1 MASTILPFQI
11 NCRGLEPFD
20 LLIGRIAPFAL
31 QGLIV
36 VHDHGVQRH
45 HHHVWLLL
53 LQAPQKQLLQHPAEG
68 SGMENV
74 KGAEESLHGM
84 RRGHL
89 LRRHL
94 DHCLV
99 ALLRLQLIEITQVPA
114 RAVEEEVQRLQ
125 KQIPHRYPFDALL
138 DPRKFVQQQ
147 SYDSDGL
154 QILHEKR

>member
-1 MASTILPFQI
+1 MTMVSSVSITTRIFSRRKRQRNNSCNTQRKAPAWKMAKA
-11 NCRGLEPFD
+11 RKEP
-20 LLIGRIAPFAL
+20 
-31 QGLIV
+31 
-36 VHDHGVQRH
+36 
-45 HHHVWLLL
+45 
-53 LQAPQKQLLQHPAEG
+53 
-68 SGMENV
+68 
-74 KGAEESLHGM
+74 LHGM

-99 ALLRLQLIEITQVPA
+99 ALLPLQLIEITQVPA
-114 RAVEEEVQRLQ
+114 RAVEEEVQHLQ

-154 QILHEKR
+154 QILHEKG